1 MFNQYFGYFLLKKGL
16 LTNEQLYD
24 AFALERSV
32 RPKVGVLAID
42 AGLLSAAQ
50 VEEVHSLQHRMDKK
64 FGEIAI
70 IQGYLTQEQLENLLT
85 AQKVRRLSLSQ
96 AVIDRG
102 YLSLSQLETALEAY
116 RRESN
121 LSSEQLTALHS
132 GDYDTA
138 ARAFIDFS
146 RAGVEANLLYH
157 YAALMLRNIMR
168 FVGEEPTIDPGAPAV
183 EGWLMAQNMT
193 GASDLYTG
201 LVMDEQVLV
210 ELARRYSGEV
220 ISQADALAKDS
231 VAEFLNENN
240 GLFVVNMS
248 DLTLEYE
255 LQPPVI
261 AENPFAAPVDKVFR
275 IPLRLSFGQADLY
288 VALK

>member
-16 LTNEQLYD
+16 LTTEQLYD

-50 VEEVHSLQHRMDKK
+50 VEEVQALQHRMDKK

-70 IQGYLTQEQLENLLT
+70 IQGYLTAEQLEDLLT
-85 AQKVRRLSLSQ
+85 TQKVKRLSLSQ

-102 YLSLSQLETALEAY
+102 YLSLSQLEAALEGY
-116 RRESN
+116 KRESN
-121 LSSEQLTALHS
+121 LSPEQLTALHN
-132 GDYDTA
+132 GDYDSA
-138 ARAFIDFS
+138 VRAFVDFS
-146 RAGVEANLLYH
+146 KAGVEANLLYH
-157 YAALMLRNIMR
+157 YVALIMRNIMR
-168 FVGEEPTIDPGAPAV
+168 FVGEEPIIDPNAPAV
-183 EGWLMAQNMT
+183 VGWLMTQNMT

-201 LVMDEQVLV
+201 LAMDEQVLV
-210 ELARRYSGEV
+210 EMARRYSGED
-220 ISQADALAKDS
+220 ISEPDALAKDS
-231 VAEFLNENN
+231 IAEFLNENN

-248 DLTLEYE
+248 DRHLEYE
-255 LQPPVI
+255 LQPPSV
-261 AENPFAAPVDKVFR
+261 EKKTFAPAAKVFR
-275 IPLRLSFGQADLY
+275 IPLRLSFGQTDLY